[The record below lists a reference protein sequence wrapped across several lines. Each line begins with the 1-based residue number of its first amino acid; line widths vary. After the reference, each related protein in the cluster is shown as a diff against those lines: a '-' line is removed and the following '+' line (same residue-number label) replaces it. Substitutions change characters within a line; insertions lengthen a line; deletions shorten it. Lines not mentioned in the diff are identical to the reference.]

1 MTPLWPTAH
10 PPRSFAKTTDVRVTL
25 TGVGTWVHVLPKSSE
40 MMMTPAAPAATSRRP
55 TVTTDRS
62 TPRSGCAM
70 VTARRSRGSSDVP
83 SEGRAA
89 LSNRQTSS
97 VKLAPRCALTLRK
110 LSDTAGGQSIWSK
123 VVVVLGVDGA
133 HLCTGRRFEQGG
145 DAPRSG
151 LHIVVHVSH
160 GDEARYVRCQ
170 QGQTVVVFPQLAVCI
185 PTVPEQNRPG
195 VFVDVK
201 SSMGDDVT
209 LAVLQRAIHHPHTMQ
224 LPA

>member
-1 MTPLWPTAH
+1 
-10 PPRSFAKTTDVRVTL
+10 
-25 TGVGTWVHVLPKSSE
+25 
-40 MMMTPAAPAATSRRP
+40 MMTPAAPTATRRRP
-55 TVTTDRS
+55 TVATDRS

-83 SEGRAA
+83 SEGSAA
-89 LSNRQTSS
+89 LSNRQTSRM
-97 VKLAPRCALTLRK
+97 KRAPRCALALRK

-123 VVVVLGVDGA
+123 VVIVLGVYGA
-133 HLCTGRRFEQGG
+133 HLRTGRRFEQGG

-170 QGQTVVVFPQLAVCI
+170 QGQAVVVCPRLAVRI
-185 PTVPEQNRPG
+185 PTGAEQHRPG

-224 LPA
+224 LP